1 MKQRYWLL
9 AFLSLGLSFGIPLL
23 LGGPDL
29 LPVLARLEPRWLLL
43 LLGMILVCW
52 NLNACRL
59 RLLAGGTGTRIRHLR
74 ALGILISTEFA
85 ICATPGGTGGP
96 VTYTWLLRQDGIPPS
111 RSLALYAVDQF
122 MDMLFFLG
130 ALLSISLYWLL
141 IPADLPFRWEIL
153 TLGCI
158 LTLGLATSILLV
170 KRYRLVLLVSVRI
183 LRFLRLSPKSRRRVA
198 RGILEFRRNLQMVR
212 SFRPSRLL
220 AIYLLCTGHWL
231 LRYSVLYLAIRG
243 LGATISWS
251 YALLVQMFSLTAGHL
266 TLLPGGSG
274 GAEFSGSL
282 LLATSLDP
290 ATAAAAVL
298 IWRFVTFYWYL
309 IAGAPV
315 FSLMAG
321 LPLWRRLKSGG

>member
-1 MKQRYWLL
+1 MKRYWLL
-9 AFLSLGLSFGIPLL
+9 AILSLALSLGIPLL
-23 LGGPDL
+23 LGGPEL
-29 LPVLARLEPRWLLL
+29 LPVLARLEPLWLLL
-43 LLGMILVCW
+43 LLGMILVGW
-52 NLNACRL
+52 NFNACRL
-59 RLLAGGTGTRIRHLR
+59 RLLAGGTGTRIGHLR
-74 ALGILISTEFA
+74 ALGILVSTEFA

-96 VTYTWLLRQDGIPPS
+96 VTYTWLLRQNGIPAS

-122 MDMLFFLG
+122 MDMLFFLA

-141 IPADLPFRWEIL
+141 IPADLPFHWELL
-153 TLGCI
+153 TLGCLLVTG
-158 LTLGLATSILLV
+158 LTTSILLV
-170 KRYRLVLLVSVRI
+170 RRYRLVLLVSGRI
-183 LRFLRLSPKSRRRVA
+183 LRFFRLSPKTRRRMA
-198 RGILEFRRNLQMVR
+198 RGILAFRRNLQMVR
-212 SFRPSRLL
+212 GFRPSRLL
-220 AIYLLCTGHWL
+220 AIYLFCSGHWL
-231 LRYSVLYLAIRG
+231 LRYSVLYLAARG
-243 LGATISWS
+243 LGGTISWS

-282 LLATSLDP
+282 LLATYLDQ

-321 LPLWRRLKSGG
+321 LPLWRRLNSDG

>member
-1 MKQRYWLL
+1 MKRYWLL
-9 AFLSLGLSFGIPLL
+9 ALLSVALSFGIPLL
-23 LGGPDL
+23 LGGPEL
-29 LPVLARLEPRWLLL
+29 LSVLARLEPRRLLL
-43 LLGMILVCW
+43 LLAMILVGW
-52 NLNACRL
+52 NCNAGRL
-59 RLLAGGTGTRIRHLR
+59 RLLASGTGTRIRYLR
-74 ALGILISTEFA
+74 ALGILVSTEFA

-96 VTYTWLLRQDGIPPS
+96 VTYTWLLRQNGIPAT

-122 MDMLFFLG
+122 MDMLFFLA
-130 ALLSISLYWLL
+130 ALVSISLYWLL
-141 IPADLPFRWEIL
+141 IPAALPFHWELL

-158 LTLGLATSILLV
+158 LTTGLATSILLV
-170 KRYRLVLLVSVRI
+170 HRYRLVLLISGRI
-183 LRFLRLSPKSRRRVA
+183 LRFFRLSPATRRRMA
-198 RGILEFRRNLQMVR
+198 RAILEFRRNLQMVR
-212 SFRPSRLL
+212 CFRPSRLL
-220 AIYLLCTGHWL
+220 AIYLLCTTHWL
-231 LRYSVLYLAIRG
+231 LRYSVLFLAIRG
-243 LGATISWS
+243 LGSSISWS

-282 LLATSLDP
+282 LLATYLDP

-321 LPLWRRLKSGG
+321 LPLWRRLNSGS

>member
-1 MKQRYWLL
+1 MKRYWLL
-9 AFLSLGLSFGIPLL
+9 ALLSLGLSFGIPLL
-23 LGGPDL
+23 LGGPEL
-29 LPVLARLEPRWLLL
+29 LPVLTRLEPPWLLL
-43 LLGMILVCW
+43 LLAMILLGW

-59 RLLAGGTGTRIRHLR
+59 RLLAGGTGTRISHLR
-74 ALGILISTEFA
+74 ALGILVSTEFA

-96 VTYTWLLRQDGIPPS
+96 VTYTWLLRQDGLPAT

-122 MDMLFFLG
+122 MDMLFFLA

-141 IPADLPFRWEIL
+141 IPADLPYHWELL

-158 LTLGLATSILLV
+158 LVAGLATSILLV
-170 KRYRLVLLVSVRI
+170 HRYRLVLLVTGRI
-183 LRFLRLSPKSRRRVA
+183 LRFFRLSPVTRRRMA
-198 RGILEFRRNLQMVR
+198 RAILEFRRNLQMVR
-212 SFRPSRLL
+212 CFRPSRLL
-220 AIYLLCTGHWL
+220 TIYLLCTGHWL

-243 LGATISWS
+243 LGSSISWS
-251 YALLVQMFSLTAGHL
+251 YGLLVQMFSLTAGHL

-282 LLATSLDP
+282 LLATYLDP

-321 LPLWRRLKSGG
+321 LPLWRRLNSDSQ